1 MCKCSI
7 ERNIPGGWLITPC
20 TCEESEYR
28 YQHYLNVT
36 RPRRMKQLAE
46 LEARL
51 REQERIAHA

>member
-1 MCKCSI
+1 MCKCTVGK
-7 ERNIPGGWLITPC
+7 NIPGGWLITPC
-20 TCEESEYR
+20 TCSESDYK
-28 YQHYLNVT
+28 YQHYLNKT